1 MYEQNHAQLEQILN
15 LLNLPN
21 KIISFNKRHLQ
32 ETQYTQSKLNLTV
45 SQINQISKRNLK
57 SNRLV
62 FQNKTFF

>member
-15 LLNLPN
+15 LLNY